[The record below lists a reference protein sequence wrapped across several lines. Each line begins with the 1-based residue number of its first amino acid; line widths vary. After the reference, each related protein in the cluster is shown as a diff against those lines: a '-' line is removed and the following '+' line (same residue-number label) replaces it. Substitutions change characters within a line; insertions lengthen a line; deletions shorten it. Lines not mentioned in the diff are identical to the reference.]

1 MSIRYDLADLV
12 NNMIELEIAGADF
25 YGAQARRQR
34 NPLLAQLFAQLA
46 EQEKRH
52 RTVYEGLRSRL
63 AGEEEA
69 DEEYRGYLREII
81 DERFR
86 FDPEQAARCA
96 EPAEVL
102 ELGMNLERDSI
113 RFIDAFGKLTDAR
126 HRDTVDQIRQQERN
140 HLQWL
145 QAMKAQI
152 EGGKR

>member
-52 RTVYEGLRSRL
+52 RTVYEGLRGRL

-69 DEEYRGYLREII
+69 DE
-81 DERFR
+81 
-86 FDPEQAARCA
+86 
-96 EPAEVL
+96 
-102 ELGMNLERDSI
+102 
-113 RFIDAFGKLTDAR
+113 
-126 HRDTVDQIRQQERN
+126 
-140 HLQWL
+140 
-145 QAMKAQI
+145 
-152 EGGKR
+152 